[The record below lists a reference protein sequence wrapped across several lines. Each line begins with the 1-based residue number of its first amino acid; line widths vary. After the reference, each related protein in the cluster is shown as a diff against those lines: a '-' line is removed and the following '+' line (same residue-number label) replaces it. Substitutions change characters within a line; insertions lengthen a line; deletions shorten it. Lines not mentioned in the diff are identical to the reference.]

1 LNAGFPIEEILP
13 ALCESLAVN
22 PRLVLEAPPGAGKT
36 TQVPLALLSA
46 DWCKGRVLML
56 EPRRIA
62 ARGAA
67 SFMARQ
73 CGEALGESVGYHIR
87 FERKVSA
94 STRIEVLTEG
104 ILTRRLQSDPM
115 LDGVSAVI
123 FDEFHERHL
132 ASDLGLALCRE
143 VQETLRPDLRLIV
156 MSATLD
162 GARLATWLDAPRLT
176 AEGRSFPVEIQHFAA
191 RTQEPPAS
199 HLRRAV
205 AEALARVEGDVL
217 CFLPGKREIEQALRT
232 VDGLGA
238 PVEILHGELGMDAQ
252 ARLLAP
258 ASGRRIILATNVAE
272 SSVTLPGVRAVVD
285 TGLARE
291 PRFDPGS
298 GMSQLQTVAI
308 AQSSAVQRAGRAGR
322 LGPGLC
328 LRLWPESQRLDPAA
342 RPELQQVDLASFVL
356 ELKAWGSA
364 ALALPDAP
372 PPGALAQAEDLLRSL
387 GALDADGRMTAH
399 GRALLDLGVH
409 PRLGNAM
416 LRAPAEMKGLACDI
430 AAVLEAPDPLRGESR
445 YLDSIQPRL
454 IALHRFRHGAAESTE
469 VHRGGL
475 ARIEQAARDWRRRLG
490 MANTVQTVAPADY
503 DAGHL
508 LALAYPDRVARR
520 DDNNPRRYQLANGR
534 GALLRN
540 ESDLVGTPWL
550 AIADLRLDAR
560 DSLIRRAAPL
570 DERLLGT
577 LFPERL
583 REETRQAFN
592 PGTRAVET
600 QALRFFDAI
609 ALANRTLPTPRDSNT
624 AARLCSGIAALGLEC
639 LPWTETLREWQAR
652 VALLRRHCQELAL
665 PDVDDPA
672 LKETLAEW
680 LEPRLLGMTRV
691 AELDAAC
698 LGEAL
703 EAQLDHA
710 QRRAV
715 ASLAPLDIE
724 VPSGQRRRLS
734 YTEGDAPILA
744 VKLQEMFG
752 LADTPTVAKGRVP
765 VVLHLLSPR
774 QVPIQVTRDL
784 RSFWDRTYPE
794 VRREL
799 KGRYPRHPWPEDP
812 WTAPATHRAKPRGT

>member
-1 LNAGFPIEEILP
+1 MP
-13 ALCESLAVN
+13 ALCASLAAN

-36 TQVPLALLSA
+36 TQVPLALLTA
-46 DWCKGRVLML
+46 EWCTGRVLML

-67 SFMARQ
+67 AFMARQ
-73 CGEALGESVGYHIR
+73 RGEAIGESVGYHIR

-115 LDGVSAVI
+115 LEGVSAVI

-143 VQETLRPDLRLIV
+143 VQETLRPDLRLVV

-162 GARLATWLDAPRLT
+162 GARLAKWLDAPRLT
-176 AEGRSFPVEIQHFAA
+176 AEGRSFPVEIRHFPA
-191 RTQEPPAS
+191 RPQEPPAS

-205 AEALARVEGDVL
+205 TEALGRVEGDVL
-217 CFLPGKREIEQALRT
+217 CFLPGKREIEHALRA
-232 VDGLGA
+232 VEGLGA
-238 PVEILHGELGMDAQ
+238 PVEILHGELGMEAQ
-252 ARLLAP
+252 ARLLTP
-258 ASGRRIILATNVAE
+258 SPERRVILATNVAE

-298 GMSQLQTVAI
+298 GMSALETVTI

-328 LRLWPESQRLDPAA
+328 LRLWPESQRLDPAV

-372 PPGALAQAEDLLRSL
+372 PSGTLAQAEDLLRSL
-387 GALDADGRMTAH
+387 GAIDAEGRMTPH
-399 GRALLDLGVH
+399 GRALLDLGIH

-416 LRAPAEMKGLACDI
+416 LRAPASMKSLACDI

-445 YLDSIQPRL
+445 YLDSVQPRL
-454 IALHRFRHGAAESTE
+454 TALHRFRHSGAASED
-469 VHRGGL
+469 VQRGAL
-475 ARIEQAARDWRRRLG
+475 ARIEQAARDWHRRVGVRN
-490 MANTVQTVAPADY
+490 ADRPAAPTDY

-520 DDNNPRRYQLANGR
+520 DDHNPRRYQLANGR
-534 GALLRN
+534 GALLRQ

-570 DERLLGT
+570 DEGLLGT

-592 PGTRAVET
+592 PASRAVET

-609 ALANRTLPTPRDSNT
+609 ALASRTLPTPRDGDT

-639 LPWTETLREWQAR
+639 LPWSETQREWQAR
-652 VALLRRHCQELAL
+652 VALLRRHCPELDL
-665 PDVDDPA
+665 PEMSDA
-672 LKETLAEW
+672 SLRETLVDW
-680 LEPRLLGMTRV
+680 LEPCLLGMTRLS
-691 AELDAAC
+691 ELETAR

-703 EAQLDHA
+703 EARLDHA
-710 QRRAV
+710 QRRAL
-715 ASLAPLDIE
+715 ASLAPLDLE

-734 YTEGDAPILA
+734 YTGGDAPVLA

-799 KGRYPRHPWPEDP
+799 KGRYPRHPWPDDP

>member
-1 LNAGFPIEEILP
+1 MNAGFPIEEILP

>member
-1 LNAGFPIEEILP
+1 
-13 ALCESLAVN
+13 
-22 PRLVLEAPPGAGKT
+22 
-36 TQVPLALLSA
+36 
-46 DWCKGRVLML
+46 
-56 EPRRIA
+56 
-62 ARGAA
+62 
-67 SFMARQ
+67 
-73 CGEALGESVGYHIR
+73 
-87 FERKVSA
+87 
-94 STRIEVLTEG
+94 
-104 ILTRRLQSDPM
+104 
-115 LDGVSAVI
+115 
-123 FDEFHERHL
+123 
-132 ASDLGLALCRE
+132 LGLALCRE

-162 GARLATWLDAPRLT
+162 GTRLATWLDAPRLT

-291 PRFDPGS
+291 PRFDPCS

-609 ALANRTLPTPRDSNT
+609 ALANRTLPTLRDSNT

>member
-1 LNAGFPIEEILP
+1 MSAGFPIDEILP
-13 ALCESLAVN
+13 ALHQRLAEH

-46 DWCKGRVLML
+46 PWCTGRVLML

-67 SFMARQ
+67 AFMARQ
-73 CGEALGESVGYHIR
+73 CGESLGESVGYHIR

-94 STRIEVLTEG
+94 ATRIEVLTEG

-162 GARLATWLDAPRLT
+162 GARLAAWLEAPRLT
-176 AEGRSFPVEIQHFAA
+176 AQGRSFPVEIRHFPP
-191 RTQEPPAS
+191 RVQEPPAG

-205 AEALARVEGDVL
+205 AEALAQVEGDVL
-217 CFLPGKREIEQALRT
+217 CFLPGKREIEQAQRS
-232 VDGLGA
+232 VEGLGA
-238 PVEILHGELGMDAQ
+238 PVEILHGELGMEAQ

-258 ASGRRIILATNVAE
+258 SADRRIILATNVAE
-272 SSVTLPGVRAVVD
+272 SSVTLPGVRAVID

-298 GMSQLQTVAI
+298 GMSRLETVTI
-308 AQSSAVQRAGRAGR
+308 AQSSATQRAGRAGR

-328 LRLWPESQRLDPAA
+328 LRLWPESQRLDPAT
-342 RPELQQVDLASFVL
+342 RPELQQVDLAGFAL

-364 ALALPDAP
+364 ALALPDPP
-372 PPGALAQAEDLLRSL
+372 PPGTLAQAQDLLRGL
-387 GALDADGRMTAH
+387 GALDEHGRMTAH
-399 GRALLDLGVH
+399 GRAILELGVH

-416 LRAPAEMKGLACDI
+416 LRAPDAMKALACDL
-430 AAVLEAPDPLRGESR
+430 AALIEAPDPLRGDAR
-445 YLDSIQPRL
+445 LLDSLQPRL
-454 IALHRFRHGAAESTE
+454 VALYRYRRGDGAALE
-469 VHRGGL
+469 VNRGAL
-475 ARIEQAARDWRRRLG
+475 ARVEQAARDWRRRLKISDL
-490 MANTVQTVAPADY
+490 AAAVAPAEH

-508 LALAYPDRVARR
+508 LALTYPDRIARR
-520 DDNNPRRYQLANGR
+520 DEHNPRRYLLANGR
-534 GALLRN
+534 GALLRQ

-550 AIADLRLDAR
+550 AIADLKLEAR

-570 DERLLGT
+570 DEALLAT
-577 LFPERL
+577 LFPDHL

-592 PGTRAVET
+592 PLTRAVET
-600 QALRFFDAI
+600 QTLRFFDSI
-609 ALANRTLPTPRDSNT
+609 PLITRTLPTPRDAQT
-624 AARLCSGIAALGLEC
+624 AARLCSGIAALGVAC
-639 LPWTETLREWQAR
+639 LPWTEGLREWQAR
-652 VALLRRHCQELAL
+652 IALLRQHCPELNL
-665 PDVDDPA
+665 PDTSDAA
-672 LKETLAEW
+672 LTSQLSAW
-680 LEPRLLGMTRV
+680 LEPHLLGMTRLS
-691 AELDAAC
+691 ELATAA
-698 LGEAL
+698 LAEAL
-703 EAQLDHA
+703 EALLDYP
-710 QRRAV
+710 QRRAL
-715 ASLAPLDIE
+715 ASFAPLDIE

-734 YTEGDAPILA
+734 YAEGDAPVLA

-752 LADTPTVAKGRVP
+752 LADTPTVAQGRVP